1 MLNRLVN
8 EALLEFDLVT
18 KSPTM
23 VKAGDEGACV
33 TTYRDGDWLPCLPGS
48 SMKGALRSHF
58 ERVVR
63 GLRPADNIV
72 CDPFG
77 HDNCGGSLREVQN
90 GEEAYRRSCPAC
102 RMFGSTAMASRVI
115 FSDARLAPGQ
125 DAVHEHR
132 DGTAINRLTGGVNK
146 HLLFSFDPMAS
157 GTRLVFEAT
166 LRNFEA
172 WQLGAL
178 FLLADHLDKGHI
190 RLGFG
195 KSRGFGAVAGQVKR
209 ATISHFG
216 AGGREATGEIWGL
229 GRFLGGG
236 RYGTET
242 ADTLAATPTRTE
254 ETLQGLTH
262 TLIYEEQT
270 LKDLA
275 AMAVK
280 ELVRRIEAWPKRV
293 ASGGGEGSWHG
304 RDSRHRAGS

>member
-23 VKAGDEGACV
+23 VKTGDEGACV
-33 TTYRDGDWLPCLPGS
+33 TTYRDGEWLPCLPGS

-63 GLRPADNIV
+63 GLRPTDNVV
-72 CDPFG
+72 CDPLGFG
-77 HDNCGGSLREVQN
+77 NCGRNLREAQN
-90 GEEAYRRSCPAC
+90 GEEVYRGSCPAC

-115 FSDARLAPGQ
+115 FSDARLAPDQ
-125 DAVHEHR
+125 DVVLEHR
-132 DGTAINRLTGGVNK
+132 DGIAINRLTGGTDR
-146 HLLFSFDPMAS
+146 HLLFAFDPMAS

-178 FLLADHLDKGHI
+178 FLLAEHLDKGHI

-209 ATISHFG
+209 ATVSHFG
-216 AGGREATGEIWGL
+216 PGGREATDEIWGL
-229 GRFLGGG
+229 GRFLGEG
-236 RYGTET
+236 RYGTE
-242 ADTLAATPTRTE
+242 AKDSLSAAPTRTE
-254 ETLQGLTH
+254 ETLQGLTQ
-262 TLIYEEQT
+262 TLIYEDSA
-270 LKDLA
+270 LKELA
-275 AMAVK
+275 ATAAK
-280 ELVRRIEAWPKRV
+280 ELVRRIEAWPKK
-293 ASGGGEGSWHG
+293 ATSGGGEGSSHG
-304 RDSRHRAGS
+304 RDSRHRAGG

>member
-23 VKAGDEGACV
+23 VKTGEEGACV
-33 TTYRDGDWLPCLPGS
+33 TTYRDGEWLPCLPGS

-63 GLRPADNIV
+63 GLRLGDNVV
-72 CDPFG
+72 CDPLGFE
-77 HDNCGGSLREVQN
+77 NCGRSLREAKN
-90 GEEAYRRSCPAC
+90 GEEVYRGSCPAC

-132 DGTAINRLTGGVNK
+132 DGIAINRLTGGVDR

-166 LRNFEA
+166 LRNFET

-178 FLLADHLDKGHI
+178 FLLAEHLDKGHI

-195 KSRGFGAVAGQVKR
+195 KSRGFGAVAGEVKR

-216 AGGREATGEIWGL
+216 DGGREATGEIWGL

-236 RYGTET
+236 RYGTEAKDALT
-242 ADTLAATPTRTE
+242 VTPTRTE
-254 ETLQGLTH
+254 ETLQGLTR
-262 TLIYEEQT
+262 TLIYEDQA
-270 LKDLA
+270 LKELA
-275 AMAVK
+275 ATAAS
-280 ELVRRIEAWPKRV
+280 ELVRRMGVWPKKA
-293 ASGGGEGSWHG
+293 ASRGGEGS
-304 RDSRHRAGS
+304 